1 VFLRALCG
9 CSFETGGGPISH
21 NDGEWCPIL
30 RCVKLGLISRDMNLF
45 QPIPNA
51 GAADTTRPLADR
63 MRPRTLDEYVGQDH
77 LIGPGKPLRVS
88 IERDDAGSIIF
99 WGPPGTGKTT
109 LAKIIANMTSA
120 EFIEFS
126 AVLAGIKEIKQVMA
140 DAERARQYGTRTI
153 VFIDEIHRF
162 NKAQQDAFLPH
173 VEKGNIRLIGA
184 TTENPSFEINS
195 ALLSRCRVYV
205 LQPLT
210 EEQIVLLLRRALTD
224 RERGLGE
231 MNLAASDDVLKKIAS
246 YTSGDARSAY
256 NVLEVAAGLAKSP
269 PFDKLRAGF
278 PAKEARSGAPDGA
291 EVREITDGIVHD
303 ALQRRILLYDKTG
316 EEHYNLISALHKSVR
331 NSDPDAALYWL
342 GRMLEAGEDPLYVA
356 RRVVR
361 MAVED
366 IGLADPNALSLCM
379 AARDAVDFI
388 GMPEGNLA
396 LAQAVVY
403 LSVAPKSNALYT
415 AYGSVQGDVESTAAD
430 PVPLHLRNAP
440 TKLMKGLGYGRGYQ
454 YAHDLESKVADM
466 ECLPENLRG
475 RVYYQPTNEGIEKRI
490 RERLEEIKKA
500 RATRQRESD

>member
-1 VFLRALCG
+1 
-9 CSFETGGGPISH
+9 
-21 NDGEWCPIL
+21 
-30 RCVKLGLISRDMNLF
+30 MNLF
-45 QPIPNA
+45 QPIPDPRTA
-51 GAADTTRPLADR
+51 SDPTRPLADR
-63 MRPRTLDEYVGQDH
+63 MRPRTLEEFVGQEQ
-77 LIGPGKPLRVS
+77 LIGPGKPLRTQ
-88 IERDDAGSIIF
+88 IERDDTGSLIF

-109 LAKIIANMTSA
+109 LAKIIANMTKA

-126 AVLAGIKEIKQVMA
+126 AVLAGIKEIKQVMS

-205 LQPLT
+205 LKPLT
-210 EEQIVLLLRRALTD
+210 EDQIVDLLKRALTD
-224 RERGLGE
+224 EERGLGA
-231 MNLAASDDVLKKIAS
+231 MKLRASDDVLKKIAS

-256 NVLEVAAGLAKSP
+256 NVLEVAAALAKSP
-269 PFDKLRAGF
+269 PSR
-278 PAKEARSGAPDGA
+278 KEREKDGA
-291 EVREITDGIVHD
+291 SASKEISDEIVHD
-303 ALQRRILLYDKTG
+303 ALQKRVLLYDKTG

-342 GRMLEAGEDPLYVA
+342 GRMLEAGEDPLYIA

-361 MAVED
+361 MSVED
-366 IGLADPNALSLCM
+366 IGLADPNALGLCM

-415 AYGSVQGDVESTAAD
+415 AYGDVQQDVEQTAAD

-440 TKLMKGLGYGRGYQ
+440 TGLMKGLGYGKGYE
-454 YAHDLESKVADM
+454 YAHDIEGKVASM
-466 ECLPENLRG
+466 QCLPDNLRD
-475 RVYYQPTNEGIEKRI
+475 RVYYRPTSEGVEKRI
-490 RERLEEIKKA
+490 RERLEEIERLRSEAADRPASRAKK
-500 RATRQRESD
+500 ES

>member
-1 VFLRALCG
+1 
-9 CSFETGGGPISH
+9 
-21 NDGEWCPIL
+21 
-30 RCVKLGLISRDMNLF
+30 
-45 QPIPNA
+45 
-51 GAADTTRPLADR
+51 
-63 MRPRTLDEYVGQDH
+63 MRPRTFDEYVGQEH
-77 LIGPGKPLRVS
+77 LIGPGKPLRTQVD
-88 IERDDAGSIIF
+88 RDDTGSLIF

-109 LAKIIANMTSA
+109 LAKIIASLTKA

-195 ALLSRCRVYV
+195 ALLSRTRVYV
-205 LQPLT
+205 LKPLT
-210 EEQIVLLLRRALTD
+210 EDQIVLLMRRALTD
-224 RERGLGE
+224 HQRGLGE
-231 MNLAASDDVLKKIAS
+231 MNLEASDDVLKKIAS

-269 PFDKLRAGF
+269 LL
-278 PAKEARSGAPDGA
+278 AKDARNGTPTSGEITGA
-291 EVREITDGIVHD
+291 REITDDIVRD
-303 ALQRRILLYDKTG
+303 ALQKRILLYDKSG
-316 EEHYNLISALHKSVR
+316 EERYNLISALHKSVR

-415 AYGSVQGDVESTAAD
+415 AYGDVLQDVERTAAD
-430 PVPLHLRNAP
+430 GVPLHLRNAP
-440 TKLMKGLGYGRGYQ
+440 TGLMKGLGYGQGYQ
-454 YAHDLESKVADM
+454 YAHDLDSKVADM
-466 ECLPENLRG
+466 QCLPDNLRD
-475 RVYYQPTNEGIEKRI
+475 RVYYRPTNEGIEKRI
-490 RERLEEIKKA
+490 RERLDDIK
-500 RATRQRESD
+500 RQRSRGSEGSSAPPKKES

>member
-1 VFLRALCG
+1 L
-9 CSFETGGGPISH
+9 
-21 NDGEWCPIL
+21 
-30 RCVKLGLISRDMNLF
+30 NLF

-51 GAADTTRPLADR
+51 GSAADTTRPLADR
-63 MRPRTLDEYVGQDH
+63 MRPRTLDEFVGQEQ
-77 LIGPGKPLRVS
+77 LINPGKPLRTQ
-88 IERDDAGSIIF
+88 IERDDMGSLIF

-109 LAKIIANMTSA
+109 LAKIIANMTKA
-120 EFIEFS
+120 EYIEFS

-210 EEQIVLLLRRALTD
+210 EDQIVLLLKRALTD
-224 RERGLGE
+224 GKRGLGE
-231 MNLAASDDVLKKIAS
+231 MNLTASDDVLRKIAS

-256 NVLEVAAGLAKSP
+256 NVLEVAAGLAQDNTQKNNT
-269 PFDKLRAGF
+269 
-278 PAKEARSGAPDGA
+278 GA
-291 EVREITDGIVHD
+291 REITDGIVRD
-303 ALQRRILLYDKTG
+303 ALQKRVLLYDKTG

-342 GRMLEAGEDPLYVA
+342 GRMLEAGEDPLYIA

-396 LAQAVVY
+396 LAEAVVY
-403 LSVAPKSNALYT
+403 LSAAPKSNALYT
-415 AYGSVQGDVESTAAD
+415 AYGEVKQDVEQTSAD

-440 TKLMKGLGYGRGYQ
+440 TSLMKGLGYGRGYQ
-454 YAHDLESKVADM
+454 YAHDLENKVADM
-466 ECLPENLRG
+466 QCLPDNLRG

-490 RERLEEIKKA
+490 RERLEEIK
-500 RATRQRESD
+500 RQRSAAGESRSSQPKKES

>member
-1 VFLRALCG
+1 M
-9 CSFETGGGPISH
+9 S
-21 NDGEWCPIL
+21 
-30 RCVKLGLISRDMNLF
+30 LF

-63 MRPRTLDEYVGQDH
+63 MRPRTLDEYAGQEH
-77 LIGPGKPLRVS
+77 LIGPGKPLRVQ
-88 IERDDAGSIIF
+88 IERDDSGSLIF

-109 LAKIIANMTSA
+109 LAKIIANMTKA

-195 ALLSRCRVYV
+195 ALLSRCRVYL

-210 EEQIVLLLRRALTD
+210 EEQIVVLLRRALSD
-224 RERGLGE
+224 RERGLGD
-231 MNLAASDDVLKKIAS
+231 MNLIASDDVLKKIAS

-269 PFDKLRAGF
+269 LLPT
-278 PAKEARSGAPDGA
+278 SGRTVAP
-291 EVREITDGIVHD
+291 ESPEITDEIVHD

-342 GRMLEAGEDPLYVA
+342 VRMLEAGEDPLYVA

-403 LSVAPKSNALYT
+403 LSVAAKSNALYI
-415 AYGSVQGDVESTAAD
+415 AYGSVQGDVEATAAE
-430 PVPLHLRNAP
+430 PVPLYLRNAP
-440 TKLMKGLGYGRGYQ
+440 TRLMKGLGYGKGYQ

-466 ECLPENLRG
+466 QCLPDNLRG

-490 RERLEEIKKA
+490 RERMEEIK
-500 RATRQRESD
+500 RQRSQASQNFREQK

>member
-1 VFLRALCG
+1 V
-9 CSFETGGGPISH
+9 
-21 NDGEWCPIL
+21 
-30 RCVKLGLISRDMNLF
+30 NLF

-51 GAADTTRPLADR
+51 GSATDATRPLADR
-63 MRPRTLDEYVGQDH
+63 MRPRTLEEYVGQEH
-77 LIGPGKPLRVS
+77 LIGPGKPLRTQVD
-88 IERDDAGSIIF
+88 RDDTGSLIF

-109 LAKIIANMTSA
+109 LAKIIAHMTKA

-210 EEQIVLLLRRALTD
+210 EDQIVLLLRRALAD
-224 RERGLGE
+224 HERGLGE
-231 MNLAASDDVLKKIAS
+231 NNLSASDDVLKKIAS

-269 PFDKLRAGF
+269 PL
-278 PAKEARSGAPDGA
+278 AKDASNGAPTSEEKDSH
-291 EVREITDGIVHD
+291 EITDEIVRD
-303 ALQRRILLYDKTG
+303 ALQKRILLYDKSG

-366 IGLADPNALSLCM
+366 IGLADPNALALCM

-415 AYGSVQGDVESTAAD
+415 AYGAVLQDVEQTAAD
-430 PVPLHLRNAP
+430 SVPLHLRNAP
-440 TKLMKGLGYGRGYQ
+440 TSLMKGLGYGQGYQ
-454 YAHDLESKVADM
+454 YAHNLASKVADM
-466 ECLPENLRG
+466 QCLPDNLRD
-475 RVYYQPTNEGIEKRI
+475 RVYYRPTNEGIEKRI
-490 RERLEEIKKA
+490 RERMEQIEHQRSGSTTGGAK
-500 RATRQRESD
+500 RQET

>member
-1 VFLRALCG
+1 V
-9 CSFETGGGPISH
+9 S
-21 NDGEWCPIL
+21 
-30 RCVKLGLISRDMNLF
+30 LF

-51 GAADTTRPLADR
+51 GSAADASRPLADR
-63 MRPRTLDEYVGQDH
+63 MRPRTLDEYVGQEH
-77 LIGPGKPLRVS
+77 LIGPGKPLRTQVD
-88 IERDDAGSIIF
+88 RDDTGSLIF

-109 LAKIIANMTSA
+109 LAKIIANLTKA

-140 DAERARQYGTRTI
+140 DAERGRQYGTRTI

-205 LQPLT
+205 LKPLT
-210 EEQIVLLLRRALTD
+210 EEQIVMLLRRALGD

-231 MNLAASDDVLKKIAS
+231 KNLIASDDVLKKIAS

-256 NVLEVAAGLAKSP
+256 NVLEVAAGLSKSP
-269 PFDKLRAGF
+269 PSREEPEKD
-278 PAKEARSGAPDGA
+278 GAPA
-291 EVREITDGIVHD
+291 SNEITDEIVRD
-303 ALQRRILLYDKTG
+303 ALQKRTLLYDKSG

-366 IGLADPNALSLCM
+366 IGLADPNALALCM

-403 LSVAPKSNALYT
+403 LSAAPKSNALYT
-415 AYGSVQGDVESTAAD
+415 AYGDVLKDVEQTAAD
-430 PVPLHLRNAP
+430 SVPLHLRNAP
-440 TKLMKGLGYGRGYQ
+440 TSLMKGLGYGQGYQ
-454 YAHDLESKVADM
+454 YAHDLDDKVADM
-466 ECLPENLRG
+466 QCLPDNLRD
-475 RVYYQPTNEGIEKRI
+475 RVYYRPTNEGIEKRI
-490 RERLEEIKKA
+490 RERLDEIK
-500 RATRQRESD
+500 RRRSPGSS